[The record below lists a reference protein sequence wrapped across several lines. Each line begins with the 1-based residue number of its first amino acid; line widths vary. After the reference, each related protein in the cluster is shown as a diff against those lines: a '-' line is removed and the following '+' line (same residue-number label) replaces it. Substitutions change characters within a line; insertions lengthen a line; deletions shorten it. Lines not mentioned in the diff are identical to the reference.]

1 MGKNHIKIREEEGQ
15 KYIVLSEAFGS
26 RDKILNF
33 IYFVFISSLLFV
45 FLYFIFPEI
54 SSISGGIVAFLGF
67 GFYFLMAYRF
77 INKALKTEYLIV
89 DGNEL
94 TVFKGGF
101 LNKSQRTFDIDEI
114 TFFRHLDKPIR
125 EKHPLA
131 GESFDYLG
139 FETISKLA
147 NELYGDDRLAFEYEG
162 ETVTFGENI
171 YSWDFEKI
179 ESEVF

>member
-114 TFFRHLDKPIR
+114 TFLGIWTNPFVKNIHWRESRLTIWALKRYRNWPMNCMVTTVLHLNMK
-125 EKHPLA
+125 EKLLLL
-131 GESFDYLG
+131 E
-139 FETISKLA
+139 
-147 NELYGDDRLAFEYEG
+147 R
-162 ETVTFGENI
+162 I
-171 YSWDFEKI
+171 YIVGILKK
-179 ESEVF
+179 